1 MKITELD
8 LKTEGKRYK
17 CGNRMFVIK
26 NGDLFDVE
34 MYTYLKDA
42 CIPVA
47 ELIEMEFKEVNEMKN
62 PYTRVDYREK
72 YYNITGDGCITFIEE
87 CGHDYD
93 TNMFNIANYFN
104 NKAYAEYIAF
114 KESLMRRMDRFAL
127 EHNEK
132 VINWYDGC
140 SAKYYIQF
148 SNIWNEFII
157 TPCRTYQS
165 NDIYFTSREIAE
177 KALEKF
183 KDDLIKLYK
192 WKFNF

>member
-17 CGNRMFVIK
+17 CGNKMFVIK

-93 TNMFNIANYFN
+93 MNMFNIANYFN
-104 NKAYAEYIAF
+104 NKEYTKYISF
-114 KESLMRRMDRFAL
+114 KEALMRRMDRFAWDY
-127 EHNEK
+127 NAK
-132 VINWYDGC
+132 AINWDDNI
-140 SAKYYIQF
+140 AKYYIAF
-148 SNIWNEFII
+148 NRYDNELEILVA
-157 TPCRTYQS
+157 YGVQS
-165 NDIYFTSREIAE
+165 NDIYFTSREIAV
-177 KALEKF
+177 KALKKF
-183 KDDLIKLYK
+183 KDDLIKLYT
-192 WKFNF
+192 WRFDV